1 MSHIAR
7 VGNKAQSIICAQ
19 ATAVAALGATRI
31 ILDQH
36 GKKTDVVAHFPDGS
50 VQRLQVKN
58 TDTSAKT
65 TRGHS
70 VDRRSWMDFV
80 RPLRSLSL
88 RAALHDMTLKQKRVK
103 GQTWL
108 CNLFNRECSSRDES
122 ELILRRSLLGDD
134 PDHTPSQFV
143 ATRLNSDKT
152 AIIEMSICPTT
163 VLVDHLVSTL
173 YPRPR
178 LVKSCIEL
186 GPNIYLQRKGG
197 DKNDSRAADI
207 QTKIKFDA
215 SMSHLFT
222 PLPLPLPAPAP
233 QSIAAPPEPVSV

>member
-7 VGNKAQSIICAQ
+7 IGNKAQNIICSQ
-19 ATAVAALGATRI
+19 STAVAALGADRI

-36 GKKTDVVAHFPDGS
+36 GKKTDVIAYFPDGS
-50 VQRLQVKN
+50 TQRLQVKN

-70 VDRRSWMDFV
+70 VDRRSWIDFV
-80 RPLRSLSL
+80 RSLRSLSL

-108 CNLFNRECSSRDES
+108 CNLFNRECSSREES

-134 PDHTPSQFV
+134 PSHAPSQFV
-143 ATRLNSDKT
+143 ATRLNADKT
-152 AIIEMSICPTT
+152 AIVEMSTCPTHI
-163 VLVDHLVSTL
+163 LVDHLVSTL
-173 YPRPR
+173 YARPR

-186 GPNIYLQRKGG
+186 APNVYLQRKGG
-197 DKNDSRAADI
+197 DKKDSRASDI
-207 QTKIKFDA
+207 QTKIKFNA
-215 SMSHLFT
+215 ALNHLFT
-222 PLPLPLPAPAP
+222 PLPIPDPAP
-233 QSIAAPPEPVSV
+233 QSTSAPQEPVAV